1 MDGTQI
7 ATTAGGLVAAAISG
21 AIGWFTG
28 RGKRE
33 RESAANNAAI
43 ADYRADQTVSDA
55 STA

>member
-7 ATTAGGLVAAAISG
+7 ATTAGGLIAAAISG

-28 RGKRE
+28 RGRRE
-33 RESAANNAAI
+33 RDAAANTAAV
-43 ADYRADQTVSDA
+43 ADYRADAATSDA

>member
-7 ATTAGGLVAAAISG
+7 ATTAGGLIAAAISG

-28 RGKRE
+28 RGRRE